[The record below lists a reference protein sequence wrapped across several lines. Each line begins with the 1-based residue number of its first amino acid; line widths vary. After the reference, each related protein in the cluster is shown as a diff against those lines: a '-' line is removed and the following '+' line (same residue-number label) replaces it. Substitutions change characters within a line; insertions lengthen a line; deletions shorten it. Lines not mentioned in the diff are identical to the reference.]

1 MKKIFINSL
10 AEGDK
15 VEDFFMIKNTD
26 TKTDKNSN
34 NFLDMLVGDSSGEMI
49 CRKFRATSEEIEMI
63 TVGNIYKIKGIV
75 KEYNGN
81 KNLNAVAI
89 EAVMDSDEVNIYDYV
104 SAAPVNPDEMLETI
118 KGYIK
123 KIQNKEIKNIV
134 IEIYKIYKEKLM
146 YYPAAKSNHHSIKSG
161 LMYHMMRMLQSAE
174 ALSAVY
180 QNINMDLLYAGIM
193 LHDICKIEEMESDN
207 LGIVS
212 DYTMEGKLLG
222 HIIMGIKLIE
232 KTSEKMG
239 IDPEISVML
248 EHMLLAHHYYA
259 DFGSP
264 KKPMFL
270 EAELLHYIDMIDA
283 RVYDFENAAENV
295 KPGDFSDKIW
305 VLDNRS
311 VYNSK
316 FDKKTATTN
325 KPTAKQQEQLKLE

>member
-1 MKKIFINSL
+1 MKKVFISSL
-10 AEGDK
+10 SEGDK
-15 VEDFFMIKNTD
+15 VEDLFMIKSTD

-34 NFLDMLVGDSSGEMI
+34 NYLDMVVGDNTGEMI

-63 TVGNIYKIKGIV
+63 TVGGIFKIKGLV
-75 KEYNGN
+75 KEYNNN

-89 EAVMDSDEVNIYDYV
+89 ESLVDSDEVNIYDFV

-134 IEIYKIYKEKLM
+134 IEIYKLYKEKLM

-174 ALSAVY
+174 ALGAVY
-180 QNINMDLLYAGIM
+180 QNVNMDLLYAGIL

-207 LGIVS
+207 LGIVT

-222 HIIMGIKLIE
+222 HIIMGIKLVE
-232 KTSEKMG
+232 KTAEKMG
-239 IDPEISVML
+239 IDREISIML

-283 RVYDFENAAENV
+283 RVYDFENASENV
-295 KPGDFSDKIW
+295 KPGEFSDKIW
-305 VLDNRS
+305 VLDNRN

-316 FDKKTATTN
+316 FDKKTATIN
-325 KPTAKQQEQLKLE
+325 KPHEKQQEQLKLE